1 MSAKLLAA
9 LVDTLVPGGALPNGV
24 TAPPASAIEVD
35 WTILESRHPAILASI
50 AAAGGG
56 REAFIAADECA
67 RTRLLENLQTAH
79 PEAFTALVA
88 TVLVLYYE
96 DPAVL
101 AGFGWSPDPPQ
112 PDGHTLPPFDETLL
126 APVKAR
132 GRRWRDPANG

>member
-1 MSAKLLAA
+1 MAPEFLAA
-9 LVDTLVPGGALPNGV
+9 LVDTLVPGGALSNGV
-24 TAPPASAIEVD
+24 TAPPASAIDVD
-35 WTILESRHPAILASI
+35 WMNLESRHPAILASI

-56 REAFIAADECA
+56 RGAFIASDERA

-101 AGFGWSPDPPQ
+101 AAFGWSPDPPQ
-112 PDGHTLPPFDETLL
+112 PHGHTLPRFDEKLL

-132 GRRWRDPANG
+132 GQLWRDPADG